1 MCDSHKPRN
10 INIWYP
16 DWNQTMLRYM
26 PQLAEGPPLSSNFPK
41 RFVSPSAG
49 HHPNHFQTTSM
60 EQNSVFSLRWLI
72 FYKNQVVTLGQ
83 ITISMPH
90 FQNFLDTGFNPATT
104 LAITEKN
111 PQNHLLAP
119 ITACLPMM
127 FQHST
132 EKPPKTSTKRHP
144 ICDVKASFKYNQ
156 PGGNLPQVA
165 LSSQFHITGP
175 SLPGTSAPACK
186 ASRPMRCRKCPSL
199 AVSFFPLYVATGSC
213 WVIHGNS
220 TSDSKQKDQKIINK
234 FI

>member
-1 MCDSHKPRN
+1 
-10 INIWYP
+10 
-16 DWNQTMLRYM
+16 MLRYM

-111 PQNHLLAP
+111 PPASPNN
-119 ITACLPMM
+119 CV
-127 FQHST
+127 ST
-132 EKPPKTSTKRHP
+132 NDVPTCHP

-199 AVSFFPLYVATGSC
+199 VVSFFPLYVATGSC